1 MMSNTDGRL
10 VSWKEISSYL
20 GSDERTCQ
28 RWEKKYGLPIR
39 RIDSATK
46 SRVFAFQAE
55 LDEWRNRMSGPNG
68 SFHESDPEV
77 RPVSAVHRSGRTLVR
92 WGLIG
97 LVILG
102 GTLALILARP
112 FADKTPFDFRIDG
125 ALLIITDKSG
135 HALWSYD
142 TKLENLQNE
151 AYYRDRF
158 QKDSVITDDSKAWT
172 LEPLLL
178 IKDFDQDGRREVLFA
193 PVTTD
198 DLKAGQLILFN
209 DRGGKRWI
217 HEPPPP
223 IRVGNQEFPG
233 EYVTSF
239 VEGLDLNGD
248 GQLEIVWG
256 SHSRGD
262 FPTLT
267 ILLDP
272 ADRVLGEYWNAGQFN
287 EIDFADL
294 NGDGRKEILLAGQ
307 NNEYRKPCLV
317 VLDIKDMKGSSPQS
331 STYRFAGYPPGREKY
346 YLLFPVTAVDAL
358 IGPGVTF
365 DLLDVLD
372 DQTLQLTSS
381 ISGIQYF
388 FDFSLRLI
396 KAIAPHNFERIYN
409 ERVREGRIHAPFQK
423 EKIESELRAAI
434 RYFDGRTGQ
443 WTDRP
448 AMSHAW

>member
-20 GSDERTCQ
+20 GIEERTCQ

-39 RIDSATK
+39 RIDSAAK

-68 SFHESDPEV
+68 SFREPDAEV

-102 GTLALILARP
+102 GTLALILTRP
-112 FADKTPFDFRIDG
+112 FADRTPVDFRIEG

-142 TKLENLQNE
+142 TKLENLQDE
-151 AYYRDRF
+151 TYYRVRF
-158 QKDSVITDDSKAWT
+158 QKDSFITDNSKAWT

-178 IKDFDQDGRREVLFA
+178 IKDFDQDGRREILFA

-198 DLKAGQLILFN
+198 ELKIGQLILFD

-223 IRVGNQEFPG
+223 SRVGNRVFAG

-239 VEGLDLNGD
+239 VEARDLDGD
-248 GQLEIVWG
+248 GRLEIIWC
-256 SHSRGD
+256 SHSRGE

-267 ILLDP
+267 ILLDA
-272 ADRVLGEYWNAGQFN
+272 ADRTLGEYWNAGQFN
-287 EIDFADL
+287 EIAFADL
-294 NGDGRKEILLAGQ
+294 NGDGREEILLAGQ
-307 NNEYRKPCLV
+307 NNEYRRPCLV
-317 VLDIKDMKGSSPQS
+317 VLEAGDMKGCSPQS
-331 STYRFAGYPPGREKY
+331 PPYQFEGCPPGREKF
-346 YLLFPVTAVDAL
+346 YLLFPLTPVDEL
-358 IGPGVTF
+358 TGPGVTV

-372 DQTLQLTSS
+372 NWTLQLTSS

-396 KAIAPHNFERIYN
+396 KATAPHNFERIYN
-409 ERVREGRIHAPFQK
+409 ERVREGQIRGPFQK
-423 EKIESELRAAI
+423 EKIESELSAAI
-434 RYFDGRTGQ
+434 RYFDGQTGL

-448 AMSHAW
+448 AMSHSW